1 MMYGKT
7 RPRVS
12 MQRGDLKLQR
22 NVLILV
28 CIALFIAVAV
38 LTYVV
43 IRNSVYRRN
52 AQLQFHQ
59 RAISA
64 AATAVD
70 EVSRLNGSTTSSTA
84 AQLARVRQQV
94 YYMEQLNQISIA
106 LSGEGGRLVP
116 AEQFEALDK
125 DLDEFEALAQRS
137 TISTLDTRAD
147 LLEHLSAVQS
157 VLERR

>member
-28 CIALFIAVAV
+28 CIVLVIAVAA

-43 IRNSVYRRN
+43 VRNSVYRRN

-59 RAISA
+59 RMISS

-70 EVSRLNGSTTSSTA
+70 EVNRLNGSTTSSTA

-106 LSGEGGRLVP
+106 LSGEGSRLVP

-137 TISTLDTRAD
+137 TISTLDTRAS
-147 LLEHLSAVQS
+147 LLEHLAAVQS
-157 VLERR
+157 VLEQR